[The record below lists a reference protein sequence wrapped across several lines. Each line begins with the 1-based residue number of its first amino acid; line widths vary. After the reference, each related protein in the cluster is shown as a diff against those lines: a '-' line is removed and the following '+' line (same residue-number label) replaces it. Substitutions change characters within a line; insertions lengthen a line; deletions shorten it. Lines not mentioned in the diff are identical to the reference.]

1 MIDKERERR
10 LRLNKQQ
17 NRGQELSNGT
27 ETNPAGPNTEYISS
41 LITLFLLGYFQLTH
55 VPKNKLYVQY
65 IWTNTNSRE
74 QISQYEI
81 R

>member
-10 LRLNKQQ
+10 LCLNKQQ

-55 VPKNKLYVQY
+55 VPKTICSIYMNKYKFKG
-65 IWTNTNSRE
+65 TNLTV
-74 QISQYEI
+74 
-81 R
+81 

>member
-55 VPKNKLYVQY
+55 VPKINYMFNIY
-65 IWTNTNSRE
+65 E
-74 QISQYEI
+74 QIQTQGNKSHSM